1 MLLGLVAGLAAVELG
16 LRLLEPHD
24 LRALHELRPDRPW
37 LYGMQPN
44 AAVRVGGITYA
55 TNADGF
61 RDRTYP
67 RAKPPGTFRVVVL
80 GDSITLGWGVALE
93 ESFPKRLEQ
102 RLGPSVQVLSL
113 GVAGYNPYTEAQ
125 LFADVGVGYRPDL
138 VLVEFCINDLNDPTL
153 HFDASTMA
161 SLGALPEAAFPDPG
175 GRRPAP
181 GPAARLC
188 RRLRTC
194 ALLADRLAPGPDAA
208 ALAAALATH
217 DQPSAAELDWLAARY
232 GEIARA
238 AVAAGARF
246 AVVVFPWKTQVD
258 GRASDEVERRLAPLG
273 AREGWATIDL
283 LPAFRAVRAGPPLFI
298 DLWHPSAAGHRLA
311 ADALAVALVARGLV
325 PSSTGAPATASSGEA
340 EAGEGALSRSRAGRQ
355 GRGRIY
361 DVR

>member
-1 MLLGLVAGLAAVELG
+1 VLLGLVAGLAAVELG

-67 RAKPPGTFRVVVL
+67 RATPPGTFRIVVL

-175 GRRPAP
+175 RRRPAP

-238 AVAAGARF
+238 AAAAGARF

-311 ADALAVALVARGLV
+311 ADALAAALVARGLV

-340 EAGEGALSRSRAGRQ
+340 EAGEGALPRSRAGRQ
-355 GRGRIY
+355 GRGGIH

>member
-1 MLLGLVAGLAAVELG
+1 VLLGLVAGLAAVELG

-67 RAKPPGTFRVVVL
+67 RATPPGTFRIVVL
-80 GDSITLGWGVALE
+80 GDSIALGWGVALE

-175 GRRPAP
+175 RRRPAP

-217 DQPSAAELDWLAARY
+217 DQPSAAAGRAPGRPSATAASERGPARGSQARDHRHSVACRSPGVRAAR
-232 GEIARA
+232 RT
-238 AVAAGARF
+238 F
-246 AVVVFPWKTQVD
+246 
-258 GRASDEVERRLAPLG
+258 SC
-273 AREGWATIDL
+273 
-283 LPAFRAVRAGPPLFI
+283 
-298 DLWHPSAAGHRLA
+298 
-311 ADALAVALVARGLV
+311 
-325 PSSTGAPATASSGEA
+325 
-340 EAGEGALSRSRAGRQ
+340 SRAQSSRA
-355 GRGRIY
+355 
-361 DVR
+361 